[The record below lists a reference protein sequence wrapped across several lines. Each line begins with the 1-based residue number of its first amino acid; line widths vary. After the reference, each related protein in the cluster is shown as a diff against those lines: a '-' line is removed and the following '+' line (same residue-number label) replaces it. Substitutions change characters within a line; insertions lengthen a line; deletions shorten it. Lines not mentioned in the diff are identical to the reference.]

1 MGADMTVRVLW
12 NDEFS
17 VGHITLDH
25 QHQQLL
31 RQCNAL
37 ADCIESTSPG
47 ADSRF
52 HEILD
57 ELAVYAR
64 THFETEEELLA
75 GHGYE
80 GLEAQ
85 RQEHFEYRRTVMKI
99 ICLAAVGE
107 FHKIE
112 LQSFLACWWRDHIL
126 ESDMAYREFLL
137 GSARDERS
145 FAIRSRGENA

>member
-1 MGADMTVRVLW
+1 MTVRIPWSENL
-12 NDEFS
+12 S
-17 VGHITLDH
+17 VGHATLDK

-37 ADCIESTSPG
+37 ADCIDSAQPG

-52 HEILD
+52 HEILH
-57 ELAVYAR
+57 ELAVYSR
-64 THFETEEELLA
+64 THFETEESLLA
-75 GHGYE
+75 GHGYGE
-80 GLEAQ
+80 LESQ
-85 RQEHFEYRRTVMKI
+85 RQEHIEYRRTVMKI
-99 ICLAAVGE
+99 IGRAALG
-107 FHKIE
+107 E
-112 LQSFLACWWRDHIL
+112 LQKSELQRFLACWWRDHIL